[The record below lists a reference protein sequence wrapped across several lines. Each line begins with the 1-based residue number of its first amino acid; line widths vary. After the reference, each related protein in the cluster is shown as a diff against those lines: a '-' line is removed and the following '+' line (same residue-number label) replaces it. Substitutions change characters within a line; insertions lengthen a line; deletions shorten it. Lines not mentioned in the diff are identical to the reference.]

1 MRPRFTTS
9 SSACSMRPR
18 LSMTMSS
25 GLIRFVLSAW
35 RNSATVLPENSGVE
49 RDVRF
54 FAAPFFADDDRFFAA
69 VVLRADELF
78 FDELFLAALFFAPPF
93 FAELFFAP
101 LFFSAMCCSFPGV
114 AGDYSMSKVA
124 TTTAWS
130 ERRTR

>member
-25 GLIRFVLSAW
+25 GLIRLVLSAW

-54 FAAPFFADDDRFFAA
+54 FAAPFFADDERFFAA
-69 VVLRADELF
+69 LLF
-78 FDELFLAALFFAPPF
+78 FDALVFFADDELFLAARFFAPPF

-101 LFFSAMCCSFPGV
+101 LFFSAMSCSFPGV
-114 AGDYSMSKVA
+114 GVDYSMSK
-124 TTTAWS
+124 
-130 ERRTR
+130 